1 MKKTFDGKKCI
12 EKCIIWLNDFDTK
25 HVLKVEVIIIEE
37 FKPSV
42 YNKPSNPLF
51 SDEAR
56 ARYRRVGYDEKRM

>member
-1 MKKTFDGKKCI
+1 MKKIFDGKNSIKKCI
-12 EKCIIWLNDFDTK
+12 SWLNDVETK
-25 HVLKVEVIIIEE
+25 HVLKVEVIIK